1 MKIRN
6 KILVYFSTT
15 VIFLTGISFII
26 IYALFYEY
34 REESFQQQQN
44 KKIHTT
50 IGLLKKFKQESS
62 EIVSLLDKQDINDFY
77 DEKLLIYDEDK
88 NLIFASLDN
97 LNITGAATILG
108 NLSRTNNWI
117 ETREGDYDVIGTF
130 IESNNQGYYA
140 ISKAYDAFGYDK
152 LSFLRNILV
161 AMFVG
166 IGIVVFLVS
175 QYIAGK
181 ISKPITLLNE
191 EIVKFDLSGE
201 NFKELRIETNSFEL
215 RQLSRRFNDLLK
227 KTNEAFTFQK
237 HTAHHIS
244 HQLKTPVA
252 VLVSELERIRNY
264 SDIEKIKQELDSQ
277 IIKAKSLGNI
287 INVLLAI
294 SKIES
299 GQQIRKQ
306 DLRIDELIFDT
317 IEELKSI
324 YPDFHFDVNY
334 TPDEIDEQRLV
345 IHFNTVLIRQV
356 IQNLLTN
363 CILHSRDLHAEI
375 IFNCTSERE
384 LKVRFIN
391 SGKPI
396 SKDEEKF
403 LFRHFFRGKNSEGKA
418 GFGLGLVLTKKI
430 LDVNDATIAYFNP
443 ETDVNVFELTFPL
456 S

>member
-6 KILVYFSTT
+6 KILVYFSPT

-26 IYALFYEY
+26 IYTLFYEY

-77 DEKLLIYDEDK
+77 DEKLFIYDENK

-97 LNITGAATILG
+97 LKITKAGNI
-108 NLSRTNNWI
+108 LSRLSPANSWV

-130 IESNNQGYYA
+130 IENNNQGYYA

-161 AMFVG
+161 AMFVC
-166 IGIVVFLVS
+166 IVFVVFLVS

-201 NFKELRIETNSFEL
+201 NFKELSIETNSFEL
-215 RQLSRRFNDLLK
+215 GQLTRRFNDLLK

-299 GQQIRKQ
+299 GQQIKKQ

-345 IHFNTVLIRQV
+345 VHFNTILIRQV

-363 CILHSRDLHAEI
+363 CILHGQHSHAEI
-375 IFNCTSERE
+375 KFNCTVERE
-384 LKVRFIN
+384 LKIQFIN
-391 SGKPI
+391 TGKPI
-396 SKDEEKF
+396 SKEEEKF
-403 LFRHFFRGKNSEGKA
+403 LFKHFFRGKNSEGKA

-430 LDVNDATIAYFNP
+430 LDVNGAGIAYFNP